1 MTMKAS
7 TEKVKNV
14 LAKKA
19 QQKEEIKLTPNVKMQ
34 NLLNKML
41 PEIEKAIGKVMTADR
56 FARIAL
62 TLYNS
67 NELFYSADTKSFL
80 ACLMQSA
87 QSGLE
92 PNTVLGEAYIVPY
105 KNNKQGTVEVSFQ
118 LGYKGL
124 LKLAHNSGQ
133 FEAIYAHE
141 VREGDRFE
149 YSYGLHKDLIHIP
162 ADIPNENV
170 THYYA
175 VYKLKNGG
183 FDFVVW
189 SKERVEQ
196 HAKTFSKQYTYKGAI
211 NNNSI
216 WAKNFDSMAKKTVI
230 IDVLKY
236 APKSVEMARAIQ
248 EDYKADTT
256 EEVQEFNTIDIDK
269 VELEQDSIIVDY
281 NEVVE

>member
-7 TEKVKNV
+7 TERVKNV

-149 YSYGLHKDLIHIP
+149 YSYGLNKDLIHVP
-162 ADIPNENV
+162 ADIPSNKV

-269 VELEQDSIIVDY
+269 VELEQDSITVDY

>member
-92 PNTVLGEAYIVPY
+92 PNTILGEAYIVPY
-105 KNNKQGTVEVSFQ
+105 KNNKQGTIEVSFQ

-149 YSYGLHKDLIHIP
+149 YSYGLNKDLIHVP
-162 ADIPNENV
+162 ADIPSNKV

-236 APKSVEMARAIQ
+236 APKSVEMARAMQ

-269 VELEQDSIIVDY
+269 VELEQDSITVDY

>member
-92 PNTVLGEAYIVPY
+92 PNTILGEAYIVPY

-149 YSYGLHKDLIHIP
+149 YSYGLNKDLIHIP
-162 ADIPNENV
+162 ADIPSNKV

-236 APKSVEMARAIQ
+236 APKSVEMARAMQ

-269 VELEQDSIIVDY
+269 VELEQDSITVDY

>member
-7 TEKVKNV
+7 TERVKNV

-105 KNNKQGTVEVSFQ
+105 KNNKQGTIEVSFQ

-149 YSYGLHKDLIHIP
+149 YSYGLNKDLIHVP
-162 ADIPNENV
+162 ADIPSNKV

-269 VELEQDSIIVDY
+269 VELEQDSITVDY

>member
-7 TEKVKNV
+7 TERVKNV

-162 ADIPNENV
+162 ADIPSEKV

-196 HAKTFSKQYTYKGAI
+196 HAKTFSKQYTWNGKV
-211 NNNSI
+211 NSNSV

-236 APKSVEMARAIQ
+236 APKSVEMARAMQ

-269 VELEQDSIIVDY
+269 VELEQDSITVDY

>member
-1 MTMKAS
+1 MKAS
-7 TEKVKNV
+7 TERVKNV

-149 YSYGLHKDLIHIP
+149 YSYGLNKDLIHVP
-162 ADIPNENV
+162 ADIPSDKV

-269 VELEQDSIIVDY
+269 VELEQDSITVDY

>member
-92 PNTVLGEAYIVPY
+92 PNTILGEAYIVPY
-105 KNNKQGTVEVSFQ
+105 KNNKQGTIEVSFQ

-133 FEAIYAHE
+133 YEAIYAHE

-149 YSYGLHKDLIHIP
+149 YSYGLNKDLIHVP
-162 ADIPNENV
+162 ADIPSNKV

-236 APKSVEMARAIQ
+236 APKSVEMARAMQ

-269 VELEQDSIIVDY
+269 VELEQDSITVDY

>member
-1 MTMKAS
+1 MTVKAS

-92 PNTVLGEAYIVPY
+92 PNTILGEAYIVPY
-105 KNNKQGTVEVSFQ
+105 KNNKQGTIEVSFQ

-141 VREGDRFE
+141 VREGD
-149 YSYGLHKDLIHIP
+149 SYGLNKDLIHIP
-162 ADIPNENV
+162 ADIPSNKV

-236 APKSVEMARAIQ
+236 APKSVEMARAMQ

-269 VELEQDSIIVDY
+269 VELEQDSITVDY
-281 NEVVE
+281 NDVGE

>member
-7 TEKVKNV
+7 TERVKNV

-41 PEIEKAIGKVMTADR
+41 PEIEKAIGKAMTADR

-67 NELFYSADTKSFL
+67 NELFYSADTKNFL
-80 ACLMQSA
+80 ACLMQAA

-149 YSYGLHKDLIHIP
+149 YSYGLNKDLIHVP
-162 ADIPNENV
+162 ADIPSDKV

-196 HAKTFSKQYTYKGAI
+196 HAKAFSKQYTWNGKV
-211 NNNSI
+211 NSNSV

-269 VELEQDSIIVDY
+269 VELEQDSITVDY